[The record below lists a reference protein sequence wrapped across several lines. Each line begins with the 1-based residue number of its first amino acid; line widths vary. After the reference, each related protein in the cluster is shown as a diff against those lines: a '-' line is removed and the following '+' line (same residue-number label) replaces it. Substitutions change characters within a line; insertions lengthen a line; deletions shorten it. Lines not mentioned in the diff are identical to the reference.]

1 MDTSST
7 SPEVAHGA
15 PQLAVIG
22 VGSVEQHSAHLPIDT
37 DFFIAQRGSAQV
49 AGALDALL
57 LPTLPYSVCLE
68 HRGFAGV
75 VGLKPDTVRRMV
87 WDIAES
93 VGLWGVRYLALVIF
107 HGGNFILN
115 PAAREWNMEG
125 KWPRILPV
133 DFYGGLTGV
142 GDNLHACEVEGS
154 IMLHFAPERVHLER
168 AVDFVPAFA
177 REDLT
182 VLGMKRVTP
191 RGVWGYPTRAAA
203 DKGARWFAEGVQKS
217 AARITRLRA
226 ACEEGQ

>member
-75 VGLKPDTVRRMV
+75 VGLKPDTVRRMT

-142 GDNLHACEVEGS
+142 GDNLHACEVEAS